1 MKKTAVKTKGE
12 ITREPLLR
20 LVKRDTVPISR
31 AILVRAAAIAL
42 ALLVCGVFFVT
53 VTDSSII
60 DIYSAMISGTIRNSI
75 TVNAFLKEASML
87 LLIAI
92 GLAPA
97 FKMSFWNVGGQ
108 GQVLAGGMAAAMWLF
123 YLGNKLPN
131 AVLLPLMIVSA
142 AIGGGI
148 WALIP
153 AVFRVKFTTNETLFT
168 LMMNYIAIQLIKY
181 LRITWSPI
189 HALGMI
195 QRKSGSLPA
204 LFGNVNGWI
213 YVIAAVAVVLMYVYM
228 NKTKHGYEISVVG
241 EAPNT
246 ARYAGISEFK
256 VIIRTAFISGA
267 ICGIAGF
274 LYVSAIDHTISE
286 TMSGGYGFTA
296 VIVAWLA
303 KFNPI
308 FMTLISMLISFVRSG
323 SSEIVSRNT
332 TTLDSSIANIN
343 IGIFL
348 FFMLGCE
355 FFLNYKVVFRGRKE
369 AVK

>member
-1 MKKTAVKTKGE
+1 MKDQTAKTESK
-12 ITREPLLR
+12 RDPLVR
-20 LVKRDTVPISR
+20 LVKRDSVSAARSVI
-31 AILVRAAAIAL
+31 VHAAAILL
-42 ALLVCGVFFVT
+42 AMLVCGIFFVI

-60 DIYSAMISGTIRNSI
+60 EIYSAMVSGTIRNSI
-75 TVNAFLKEASML
+75 TVNSFFKEACML
-87 LLIAI
+87 LIIAV

-108 GQVLAGGMAAAMWLF
+108 GQVLAGGMAAAMWLY

-131 AVLLPLMIVSA
+131 AAIIPLMIISA
-142 AIGGGI
+142 AVGGGI
-148 WALIP
+148 WALVP
-153 AVFRVKFTTNETLFT
+153 AIFRVKFSTNETLFT
-168 LMMNYIAIQLIKY
+168 LMMNYIAIQLVKY

-195 QRKSGSLPA
+195 SRKAGSMPS
-204 LFGNVNGWI
+204 LFGNQNGWI
-213 YVIAAVAVVLMYVYM
+213 YVIAAVAVIMMYVYM

-246 ARYAGISEFK
+246 ARYAGISEFR

-267 ICGIAGF
+267 ICGLAGF

-286 TMSGGYGFTA
+286 TMGGGYGFTA

-308 FMTLISMLISFVRSG
+308 FMTLISMLISFIRSG

-355 FFLNYKVVFRGRKE
+355 FFLNYKIVFRGGKE
-369 AVK
+369 AGK

>member
-1 MKKTAVKTKGE
+1 MKNEK
-12 ITREPLLR
+12 TREPLLR
-20 LVKRDTVPISR
+20 LAKRDTVSPAR
-31 AILVRAAAIAL
+31 AVAVRAAAIAL
-42 ALLVCGVFFVT
+42 ALLFCGIFFVC
-53 VTDSSII
+53 VTDSSIT
-60 DIYSAMISGTIRNSI
+60 DVYAAMISGTFRSSI
-75 TVNAFLKEASML
+75 TVNTFFKEACML
-87 LLIAI
+87 LIIAV

-97 FKMSFWNVGGQ
+97 FKMSFWNIGAQ

-123 YLGNKLPN
+123 YLGNNLPN
-131 AVLLPLMIVSA
+131 AVILPLMFVSA
-142 AIGGGI
+142 AVGGGI

-168 LMMNYIAIQLIKY
+168 LMMNYIAIQLIKF

-195 QRKSGSLPA
+195 SRKSGTLPA
-204 LFGNVNGWI
+204 LFGNANALI
-213 YVIAAVAVVLMYVYM
+213 YVIAALAVILMYVYM
-228 NKTKHGYEISVVG
+228 NKTKHGYEISVIG

-246 ARYAGISEFK
+246 ARYAGISEFR

-267 ICGIAGF
+267 VCGIAGF

-286 TMSGGYGFTA
+286 TMGGGYGFTA

-308 FMTLISMLISFVRSG
+308 FMTLISMLISFVRTG

-355 FFLNYKVVFRGRKE
+355 FFLNYKVVFRGGKE
-369 AVK
+369 TGK

>member
-1 MKKTAVKTKGE
+1 MKTDAK
-12 ITREPLLR
+12 REPALR
-20 LVKRDTVPISR
+20 LVKRDSISPAR
-31 AILVRAAAIAL
+31 AVIVRAVAIVA
-42 ALLVCGVFFVT
+42 ALLVCGIFFIT

-60 DIYSAMISGTIRNSI
+60 EIYSAMVSGTFRNSI
-75 TVNAFLKEASML
+75 TINTFFREACML
-87 LLIAI
+87 LIIAI

-131 AVLLPLMIVSA
+131 AAILPLMFVSA

-148 WALIP
+148 WAIIP
-153 AVFRVKFTTNETLFT
+153 AVFRVKFSTNETLFT
-168 LMMNYIAIQLIKY
+168 LMMNYIAIQLVKY
-181 LRITWSPI
+181 LRISWSPI

-204 LFGNVNGWI
+204 LFGNADGII
-213 YVIAAVAVVLMYVYM
+213 YVIAAVGVVLMYIYM
-228 NKTKHGYEISVVG
+228 NKTKQGYEISVVG

-246 ARYAGISEFK
+246 ARYAGISELK
-256 VIIRTAFISGA
+256 VILRTAFLSGA
-267 ICGIAGF
+267 VCGIAGF

-286 TMSGGYGFTA
+286 TMGGGYGFTA

-355 FFLNYKVVFRGRKE
+355 FFLNYKVVFRGRKD
-369 AVK
+369 AKK